1 VINFRQAL
9 GLQILILL
17 FIGFGPQSYAMAESF
32 NEFSVRAK
40 SESDIKSNDGLSY
53 MLSGGL
59 ALVGGGYGFS
69 QSEKPVE
76 KGFYSIAQ
84 SLGLLAIGY
93 GAEAYFLKHDDEI
106 FIQVLN
112 SADLTREQKDRMVES
127 YLKEKRDRE
136 EDMKWIRRTTFGLA
150 GALNIIYAGQTKDST
165 LRGFLYL
172 TAGLQLV
179 WAFTF

>member
-1 VINFRQAL
+1 MKLVIAIAML
-9 GLQILILL
+9 M
-17 FIGFGPQSYAMAESF
+17 GFFSTAMAESF
-32 NEFSVRAK
+32 NEFSER
-40 SESDIKSNDGLSY
+40 IKSDTELSRNDGLGY
-53 MLSGGL
+53 MISGGL

-69 QSEKPVE
+69 QAEKPVE

-93 GAEAYFLKHDDEI
+93 GAEAYFLKQDDEI

-112 SADLTREQKDRMVES
+112 SADISREQKDRMVQS
-127 YLKEKRDRE
+127 YLKEKHDRE
-136 EDMKWIRRTTFGLA
+136 EDTRWIRRTTFGLA

-172 TAGLQLV
+172 TAGLQLA

>member
-1 VINFRQAL
+1 MKIVIS
-9 GLQILILL
+9 I
-17 FIGFGPQSYAMAESF
+17 FIFLSFVSSAFAESY
-32 NEFSVRAK
+32 NEFSERVK
-40 SESDIKSNDGLSY
+40 SGSQVSRNDGLGY
-53 MLSGGL
+53 MLSGGIAL
-59 ALVGGGYGFS
+59 AGGGYGFS
-69 QSEKPVE
+69 QAEKPVE

-93 GAEAYFLKHDDEI
+93 GAEAYFLKQDDEI

-112 SADLTREQKDRMVES
+112 STELTRDQKDRMVET

-136 EDMKWIRRTTFGLA
+136 DDIRWIRRTTFGLA
-150 GALNIIYAGQTKDST
+150 GALNLLYASQTDDST

-172 TAGLQLV
+172 TAGVQFV